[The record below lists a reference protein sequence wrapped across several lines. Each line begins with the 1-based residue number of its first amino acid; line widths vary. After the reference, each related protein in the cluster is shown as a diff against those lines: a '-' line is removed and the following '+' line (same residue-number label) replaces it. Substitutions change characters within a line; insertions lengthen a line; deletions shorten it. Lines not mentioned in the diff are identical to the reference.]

1 MTVRYLGMNQ
11 QNGTRLTEL
20 DHVRQSVRDIL
31 VTPVGSRL
39 MRREYGSLIPELIDE
54 AQNPATRLRV
64 MAATYGALCRWEPRI
79 RLTTINIASATD
91 GSMVVDLT
99 GTSADGGP
107 VNLSVGLG
115 ANQ

>member
-1 MTVRYLGMNQ
+1 MRYLGMNQ
-11 QNGTRLTEL
+11 QDGTRLTEL
-20 DHVRQSVRDIL
+20 DHVSQSMRDIL

-39 MRREYGSLIPELIDE
+39 MRREYGSLLPDLIDE
-54 AQNPATRLRV
+54 PQNPATRLRM

-79 RLTTINIASATD
+79 RLTTINITSATD

-99 GTSADGGP
+99 GTRTDGGP

>member
-1 MTVRYLGMNQ
+1 MRYLGMNQ

-31 VTPVGSRL
+31 LTPVGSRL
-39 MRREYGSLIPELIDE
+39 MRREYGSLIPDLIDDT
-54 AQNPATRLRV
+54 QNPATRLRV

-79 RLTTINIASATD
+79 RLTAINITSATD

-99 GTSADGGP
+99 GVRTDGGP

-115 ANQ
+115 AGT

>member
-1 MTVRYLGMNQ
+1 MRYLGMNQ
-11 QNGTRLTEL
+11 QDGTRLTEL

-39 MRREYGSLIPELIDE
+39 MRREYGSLIPDLIDE

-64 MAATYGALCRWEPRI
+64 MAATYGALCRWETRI
-79 RLTTINIASATD
+79 RLTTINITSATD

-99 GTSADGGP
+99 GTHVDGGP

>member
-1 MTVRYLGMNQ
+1 MRYLGMNQ

-39 MRREYGSLIPELIDE
+39 ARREYGSLIPDLIDQP
-54 AQNPATRLRV
+54 QNAATRLQL

-79 RLTTINIASATD
+79 RLNQIQITSAMD
-91 GSMVVDLT
+91 GSMVADLT
-99 GTSADGGP
+99 GSRVDGGP

-115 ANQ
+115 ATP

>member
-1 MTVRYLGMNQ
+1 MRYLGMNQ

-39 MRREYGSLIPELIDE
+39 MRREYGSLIPDLIDE
-54 AQNPATRLRV
+54 AS
-64 MAATYGALCRWEPRI
+64 
-79 RLTTINIASATD
+79 ASD

-99 GTSADGGP
+99 GSRADGGL

-115 ANQ
+115 ENQ

>member
-1 MTVRYLGMNQ
+1 MRYLGMNQ

-39 MRREYGSLIPELIDE
+39 MRREYGSLIPDLIDE

-79 RLTTINIASATD
+79 RLTTINIASASD

-99 GTSADGGP
+99 GSRADGGL

>member
-1 MTVRYLGMNQ
+1 MRYLGMNQ
-11 QNGTRLTEL
+11 QSGTRLTEL

-31 VTPVGSRL
+31 LTPVGSRL
-39 MRREYGSLIPELIDE
+39 MRREYGSLIPDLIDE

-79 RLTTINIASATD
+79 RLTTINITSATD

-99 GTSADGGP
+99 GVRTDGGP

-115 ANQ
+115 ASA